1 MNEPITI
8 ERAQIG
14 RAMYFPQIEW
24 EFSEMSSSSIS
35 WQEDFPIQN
44 QQPHSAECENN
55 EEKVRN
61 GVFFNRLLSSHLR
74 IKLQKQDRHRQL
86 NLQFHVRPDG
96 GNSKGTIFAIGMRL
110 LVRILIYY
118 IYYQSKNAIS
128 VYYNFSS
135 S

>member
-35 WQEDFPIQN
+35 WQSNFPIQN
-44 QQPHSAECENN
+44 QQPHSECENN

-110 LVRILIYY
+110 VVRILI
-118 IYYQSKNAIS
+118 
-128 VYYNFSS
+128 
-135 S
+135 

>member
-35 WQEDFPIQN
+35 WQSIDFPIQN
-44 QQPHSAECENN
+44 QQPQSECENID
-55 EEKVRN
+55 EEKVKN

-96 GNSKGTIFAIGMRL
+96 RNIKGTIFAIGMMGSH
-110 LVRILIYY
+110 I
-118 IYYQSKNAIS
+118 K
-128 VYYNFSS
+128 
-135 S
+135 

>member
-35 WQEDFPIQN
+35 WQSMNFPIQN
-44 QQPHSAECENN
+44 QQPDQSESCGNKNIRHH
-55 EEKVRN
+55 EEKVKN
-61 GVFFNRLLSSHLR
+61 GVFFNRLLSSHLK

-96 GNSKGTIFAIGMRL
+96 RNIKGTIFAIGMMGSH
-110 LVRILIYY
+110 I
-118 IYYQSKNAIS
+118 K
-128 VYYNFSS
+128 
-135 S
+135 